1 MVAVV
6 QLPEPSRT
14 FYPGP
19 SGSGQGDIGE
29 SHGCGRHSQLCHVL
43 GDTLGQDTQALVAAS
58 HHRVH
63 TGALCWAAWAQ
74 PAAVL
79 IVACRREPR
88 RHVRAV
94 QSGSPSGYRKSF
106 CSHSEGLRRAST
118 RCSSCWQGRY
128 SPGLGNGAAYIP
140 RMAEQS
146 EIGRT

>member
-106 CSHSEGLRRAST
+106 CSHSEGAAA
-118 RCSSCWQGRY
+118 
-128 SPGLGNGAAYIP
+128 GLYQMLIVLAGKIFPWSGKRGCLHSENG
-140 RMAEQS
+140 
-146 EIGRT
+146 